1 VGDSGTDVILNLTT
15 GMGGDYVPDESDPA
29 RAGAGTD
36 LVPPLVRLEHIEA
49 LRPGLCSLD
58 CGTMNFGA
66 SVFMNTPAHLEQ
78 MAARIREPGGKPEP
92 EVFELGPIRFAKE
105 LIARGL
111 VDPPPLFELC
121 LGIPWGAPADL
132 PTLLA
137 MREALPAEALWS
149 AFGIGREQFPMV
161 TQAVLLGGNV
171 RVGLEDNLY
180 LARGRLATNAEL
192 VARAVE
198 IIGRLGR
205 GVASASTAR
214 QRLGIPR
221 RSRMCCAIAP
231 GLGSLDPRR
240 CSANLP
246 VGRLTFVACPGPEL
260 IQAQASASS
269 SPDSGL
275 VQPPGGNWSVS
286 VSAYSCAATRE
297 NASSTPCVP
306 ELMNFTPQLRPASLT

>member
-1 VGDSGTDVILNLTT
+1 MGTEVIVTCAVTGAGDTVARSDRVPVTPAAIAAACIEAAREGAAIAHVHVRDPRTGQGSRELALYREVVERVRDSGTDVILNLTT

-29 RAGAGTD
+29 RGGAGTD

-58 CGTMNFGA
+58 CGTMNFGT
-66 SVFMNTPAHLEQ
+66 SVFMNTPTHLEQ
-78 MAARIREPGGKPEP
+78 MAARIRELRVKPEL
-92 EVFELGPIRFAKE
+92 EVFELGHIRFAKA
-105 LIARGL
+105 LIAHGL
-111 VDPPPLFELC
+111 IDPPPLFQLC

-137 MREALPAEALWS
+137 MRDALPAEALWS

-180 LARGRLATNAEL
+180 LAHGRLATNAEL

-205 GVASASTAR
+205 SIASASTAR
-214 QRLGIPR
+214 QRLGIP
-221 RSRMCCAIAP
+221 
-231 GLGSLDPRR
+231 
-240 CSANLP
+240 
-246 VGRLTFVACPGPEL
+246 
-260 IQAQASASS
+260 
-269 SPDSGL
+269 
-275 VQPPGGNWSVS
+275 
-286 VSAYSCAATRE
+286 
-297 NASSTPCVP
+297 
-306 ELMNFTPQLRPASLT
+306 LR

>member
-1 VGDSGTDVILNLTT
+1 MGTEVIVTCAVTGAADTVARSDRVPVTPAAIAAACIEAAREGAAIAHVHVRDPRSGQGSRELALYREVVERVRDSGTDVMLNLTT

-29 RAGAGTD
+29 RGGAGTD

-58 CGTMNFGA
+58 CGTMNFGT

-78 MAARIREPGGKPEP
+78 MAARIRELRVKPEL
-92 EVFELGPIRFAKE
+92 EVFELGHIRFAKE

-111 VDPPPLFELC
+111 IDPPPLFQLC

-137 MREALPAEALWS
+137 MRDALPAEALWS

-180 LARGRLATNAEL
+180 LAHGRLATNAEL

-205 GVASASTAR
+205 SIASASTAR
-214 QRLGIPR
+214 QRLGIP
-221 RSRMCCAIAP
+221 
-231 GLGSLDPRR
+231 L
-240 CSANLP
+240 SA
-246 VGRLTFVACPGPEL
+246 
-260 IQAQASASS
+260 
-269 SPDSGL
+269 
-275 VQPPGGNWSVS
+275 
-286 VSAYSCAATRE
+286 
-297 NASSTPCVP
+297 
-306 ELMNFTPQLRPASLT
+306 

>member
-1 VGDSGTDVILNLTT
+1 MGTEVIVTCAVTGAADTVARSDRVPVTPAAIATACIEAAREGAAIAHVHVRDPRTGQGSRELALYREVVERVRDSGTDVILNLTT

-29 RAGAGTD
+29 RGGAGTD

-58 CGTMNFGA
+58 CGTMNFGT
-66 SVFMNTPAHLEQ
+66 SVFMNTPAHLKQ
-78 MAARIREPGGKPEP
+78 MAARIRELRVKPEL
-92 EVFELGPIRFAKE
+92 EVFELGHIRFAKE

-111 VDPPPLFELC
+111 IDPPPLFQLC

-137 MREALPAEALWS
+137 MRDALPAKALWS

-180 LARGRLATNAEL
+180 LAHGRLATNAEL

-205 GVASASTAR
+205 SIASASTAR
-214 QRLGIPR
+214 QRLGIP
-221 RSRMCCAIAP
+221 
-231 GLGSLDPRR
+231 L
-240 CSANLP
+240 SA
-246 VGRLTFVACPGPEL
+246 
-260 IQAQASASS
+260 
-269 SPDSGL
+269 
-275 VQPPGGNWSVS
+275 
-286 VSAYSCAATRE
+286 
-297 NASSTPCVP
+297 
-306 ELMNFTPQLRPASLT
+306 

>member
-1 VGDSGTDVILNLTT
+1 MGTEVIVTCAVTGAADTVARSDRVPVTPAAIAAACIEAAREGAAIAHVHVRDPRTGQGSRELALYREVVERVRDSGTDVILNLTT

-29 RAGAGTD
+29 RGGAGTD

-58 CGTMNFGA
+58 CGTMNFGT

-78 MAARIREPGGKPEP
+78 MAARIRELRVKPEL
-92 EVFELGPIRFAKE
+92 EVFELGHIRFAKE
-105 LIARGL
+105 LIAQGL
-111 VDPPPLFELC
+111 IDPPPLFQLC

-137 MREALPAEALWS
+137 MRDALPAEALWS

-180 LARGRLATNAEL
+180 LAHGRLATNAEL

-205 GVASASTAR
+205 SIASPSTAR
-214 QRLGIPR
+214 QRLGIPVR
-221 RSRMCCAIAP
+221 
-231 GLGSLDPRR
+231 
-240 CSANLP
+240 
-246 VGRLTFVACPGPEL
+246 
-260 IQAQASASS
+260 
-269 SPDSGL
+269 
-275 VQPPGGNWSVS
+275 
-286 VSAYSCAATRE
+286 
-297 NASSTPCVP
+297 
-306 ELMNFTPQLRPASLT
+306 

>member
-1 VGDSGTDVILNLTT
+1 MGTEVIVTCAVTGAGDTVARSDRVPVTPAAIAAACIEAAREGAAIAHVHVRDPRTGQGSRELALYREVVQRVRDSGTDVILNLTT

-29 RAGAGTD
+29 RGGAGTD

-58 CGTMNFGA
+58 CGTMNFGT

-78 MAARIREPGGKPEP
+78 MAARIRELRVKPEL
-92 EVFELGPIRFAKE
+92 EVF
-105 LIARGL
+105 
-111 VDPPPLFELC
+111 DPPPLFQLC

-137 MREALPAEALWS
+137 MRDALPAEALWS

-180 LARGRLATNAEL
+180 LAHGRLATNAEL
-192 VARAVE
+192 VARAAE

-205 GVASASTAR
+205 SIASASSAR
-214 QRLGIPR
+214 QRLGIPVR
-221 RSRMCCAIAP
+221 
-231 GLGSLDPRR
+231 
-240 CSANLP
+240 
-246 VGRLTFVACPGPEL
+246 
-260 IQAQASASS
+260 
-269 SPDSGL
+269 
-275 VQPPGGNWSVS
+275 
-286 VSAYSCAATRE
+286 
-297 NASSTPCVP
+297 
-306 ELMNFTPQLRPASLT
+306 

>member
-1 VGDSGTDVILNLTT
+1 MGTEVIVTCAVTGAADTVARSDRVPVTPAAIAAACTEAAREGAAIAHVHVRDPRTGQGSRELALYREVVERVRDSGTDVILNLTT

-29 RAGAGTD
+29 RGGAGTD

-58 CGTMNFGA
+58 CGTMNFGT

-78 MAARIREPGGKPEP
+78 MAARIRELRVKPEL
-92 EVFELGPIRFAKE
+92 EVFELGHIRFAKE
-105 LIARGL
+105 LIAQGL
-111 VDPPPLFELC
+111 IDPPPLFQLC

-137 MREALPAEALWS
+137 MRAALPAEALWS

-180 LARGRLATNAEL
+180 LAHGRLATNAEL

-205 GVASASTAR
+205 SIASASTAR
-214 QRLGIPR
+214 QRLGIPVR
-221 RSRMCCAIAP
+221 
-231 GLGSLDPRR
+231 
-240 CSANLP
+240 
-246 VGRLTFVACPGPEL
+246 
-260 IQAQASASS
+260 
-269 SPDSGL
+269 
-275 VQPPGGNWSVS
+275 
-286 VSAYSCAATRE
+286 
-297 NASSTPCVP
+297 
-306 ELMNFTPQLRPASLT
+306 

>member
-1 VGDSGTDVILNLTT
+1 MGTEVIVTCAVTGAADTVARSDRVPVTPAAIAAACTEAAREGAAIAHVHVRDPRTGQGSRELALYREVVERVRDSGTDVILNLTT
-15 GMGGDYVPDESDPA
+15 GMGGDYVPDEADPA
-29 RAGAGTD
+29 RGGAGTD

-58 CGTMNFGA
+58 CGTMNFGT

-78 MAARIREPGGKPEP
+78 MAARIRELRVKPEL
-92 EVFELGPIRFAKE
+92 EVFELGHIRFAKE
-105 LIARGL
+105 LIAQGL
-111 VDPPPLFELC
+111 IDPPPLFQLC

-137 MREALPAEALWS
+137 MRTALPAEALWS

-180 LARGRLATNAEL
+180 LAHGRLATNAEL

-205 GVASASTAR
+205 SIASASTAR
-214 QRLGIPR
+214 QRLGIPVR
-221 RSRMCCAIAP
+221 
-231 GLGSLDPRR
+231 
-240 CSANLP
+240 
-246 VGRLTFVACPGPEL
+246 
-260 IQAQASASS
+260 
-269 SPDSGL
+269 
-275 VQPPGGNWSVS
+275 
-286 VSAYSCAATRE
+286 
-297 NASSTPCVP
+297 
-306 ELMNFTPQLRPASLT
+306 

>member
-1 VGDSGTDVILNLTT
+1 MGSEVIVTCAVTGAGDTVARSDRVPVTPAAIAAACIEAAHEGAAIAHVHVRDPRTGQGSRELALYREVVERVRDSGTDVILNLTT

-58 CGTMNFGA
+58 CGTLNFGT

-78 MAARIREPGGKPEP
+78 MAARIRELRVKPEL
-92 EVFELGPIRFAKE
+92 EVFELGHIRFAKE
-105 LIARGL
+105 LIALGL
-111 VDPPPLFELC
+111 IDPPPLFQLC

-137 MREALPAEALWS
+137 MRAALPAEALWS
-149 AFGIGREQFPMV
+149 AFGIGREQFPIV

-180 LARGRLATNAEL
+180 LAHGRLATNGEL

-205 GVASASTAR
+205 SIASASTAR
-214 QRLGIPR
+214 QRLGIPAR
-221 RSRMCCAIAP
+221 
-231 GLGSLDPRR
+231 
-240 CSANLP
+240 
-246 VGRLTFVACPGPEL
+246 
-260 IQAQASASS
+260 
-269 SPDSGL
+269 
-275 VQPPGGNWSVS
+275 
-286 VSAYSCAATRE
+286 
-297 NASSTPCVP
+297 
-306 ELMNFTPQLRPASLT
+306 

>member
-1 VGDSGTDVILNLTT
+1 MGTEVIVTCAVTGAGDTVARSDRVPVTPAAIAAACIEAAREGAAIAHVHVRDPRTGQGSRELALYREVVQRVRDSGTDVILNLTT

-29 RAGAGTD
+29 RGGAGTD

-58 CGTMNFGA
+58 CGTMNFGT

-78 MAARIREPGGKPEP
+78 MAARIRELRVKPEL
-92 EVFELGPIRFAKE
+92 EVFELGHIRFAKQ
-105 LIARGL
+105 LIAHGL
-111 VDPPPLFELC
+111 IDPPPLFQLC

-137 MREALPAEALWS
+137 MRDALPAEALWS

-180 LARGRLATNAEL
+180 LAHGRLATNAEL
-192 VARAVE
+192 VARAAE

-205 GVASASTAR
+205 SIASASSAR
-214 QRLGIPR
+214 QRLGIPVR
-221 RSRMCCAIAP
+221 
-231 GLGSLDPRR
+231 
-240 CSANLP
+240 
-246 VGRLTFVACPGPEL
+246 
-260 IQAQASASS
+260 
-269 SPDSGL
+269 
-275 VQPPGGNWSVS
+275 
-286 VSAYSCAATRE
+286 
-297 NASSTPCVP
+297 
-306 ELMNFTPQLRPASLT
+306 